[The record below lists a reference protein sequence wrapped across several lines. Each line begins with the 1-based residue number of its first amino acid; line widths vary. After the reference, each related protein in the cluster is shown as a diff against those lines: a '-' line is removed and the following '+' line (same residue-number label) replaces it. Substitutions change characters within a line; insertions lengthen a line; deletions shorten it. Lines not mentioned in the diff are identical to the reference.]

1 MNENIINSVD
11 EDIEYGNK
19 MFKEYSHDR
28 EKMEKLFNYLLFKYI
43 DKIQNIADG
52 LAVISSYG
60 DNLERTSIYKQ
71 NIHMIIKRLEMFRS
85 NGYSNE
91 GLLDFYIQSE
101 ENFDILDSKT
111 KISDI
116 IIEIGLMD
124 NITIREKEE
133 IAKKLGEIEYILAL
147 TETKARRWELLRPY
161 VLWLSGKDYNVAV
174 KILPLFLRLR

>member
-1 MNENIINSVD
+1 
-11 EDIEYGNK
+11 
-19 MFKEYSHDR
+19 
-28 EKMEKLFNYLLFKYI
+28 
-43 DKIQNIADG
+43 
-52 LAVISSYG
+52 
-60 DNLERTSIYKQ
+60 
-71 NIHMIIKRLEMFRS
+71 MIIKRLEMFRG

-133 IAKKLGEIEYILAL
+133 IAKKLGEIEYISAL